1 MAFIRKGMFK
11 GRRKGS
17 PRIVPKDQWLTR
29 SDYAYRLASGA
40 LDIIGPVVV
49 ANNWLNNG
57 TGGLS
62 TPWDNNEFW
71 VNGV

>member
-1 MAFIRKGMFK
+1 MAFFRKGMFK

-17 PRIVPKDQWLTR
+17 SKIVPKDQWLTR
-29 SDYAYRLASGA
+29 SRYAYKLAAGV
-40 LDIIGPVVV
+40 LDIEGSIVVD
-49 ANNWLNNG
+49 NLWLNNG

-62 TPWDNNEFW
+62 DPWDNNEFW